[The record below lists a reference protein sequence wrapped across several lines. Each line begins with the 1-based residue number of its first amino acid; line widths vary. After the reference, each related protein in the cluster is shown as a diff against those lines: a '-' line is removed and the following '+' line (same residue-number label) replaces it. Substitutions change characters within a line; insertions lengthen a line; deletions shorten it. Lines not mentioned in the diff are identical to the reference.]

1 MRRVLAAVLP
11 ALLLLTACAGPV
23 LVPEAGPNAPDFVR
37 KSPPPAPRVELVTD
51 AGERS
56 PRAGGAVDSVVRHTD
71 SFDVIGWAFLDT
83 ESPRGV
89 LRLVLP
95 ASVDASV
102 ESVTNVPRPDV
113 VNATG
118 SKADILAGFTITVEG
133 TLPDDAGVCILSR
146 SSQGAF
152 RLAGSD
158 EDLCPA

>member
-1 MRRVLAAVLP
+1 MRRTLATVLP
-11 ALLLLTACAGPV
+11 ALLLATACAEPV
-23 LVPEAGPNAPDFVR
+23 LVPEAGPNAPGFAR
-37 KSPPPAPRVELVTD
+37 KSPPPAPRVRVVTD

-56 PRAGGAVDSVVRHTD
+56 LSAGGAIDSVVRHKD
-71 SFDVIGWAFLDT
+71 SFDVTGWALLDT

-102 ESVTNVPRPDV
+102 ESVTNVSRPDV

-118 SKADILAGFTITVEG
+118 TEANILAGFTITVEG

-146 SSQGAF
+146 SSQGSF